1 MNVEGKIMNMDC
13 LVDKDDC
20 VRVMVVGVEK
30 RGHGDRVRE
39 IGMTLTIDTP
49 REFVKDYKLGDKF
62 DIFVGQS
69 DRERQLDPTLSP
81 ELQNA
86 DPYLLGGEKM
96 HNVLIMQSMQ
106 GEGDRKKVQRQA
118 FKESFFLALKIRLQ
132 DPEFRETMLRDIETI
147 EKRSQR

>member
-1 MNVEGKIMNMDC
+1 MNVEAKLMHMDVC
-13 LVDKDDC
+13 IDKED
-20 VRVMVVGVEK
+20 VVELMVVGVEK

-39 IGMTLTIDTP
+39 IGMTLTVQVP
-49 REFVKDYKLGDKF
+49 REFVKDYKLGEKF
-62 DIFVGQS
+62 DIYLGRS
-69 DRERQLDPTLSP
+69 DREYQLDPTLNP
-81 ELQNA
+81 ELQNT

-132 DPEFRETMLRDIETI
+132 DPEFRETMLRDIEAV
-147 EKRSQR
+147 ERRSSK

>member
-13 LVDKDDC
+13 LVEKEDC
-20 VRVMVVGVEK
+20 VRLMVVGVEP

-39 IGMTLTIDTP
+39 IGMTLTLDTP

-62 DIFVGQS
+62 DIYLS
-69 DRERQLDPTLSP
+69 PSNRERDLDPTLNP

-86 DPYLLGGEKM
+86 DPYLLGGERM

-132 DPEFRETMLRDIETI
+132 DPEFRETLLRDIEAV
-147 EKRSQR
+147 EKRSK